1 MAMSGRSVGL
11 IGPGKCSQRIGLHV
25 VSGCDTVSYRFRK
38 GKNSALKLLEIEI
51 SRLDQVFGQ
60 PGTIGSMRRQ
70 TACYYG
76 SVPKRAEQQLMTLRA
91 RVFCGR
97 RITPPLQKL
106 PPNDGNLQLHV
117 LRSV

>member
-51 SRLDQVFGQ
+51 SRLAQVFGQ
-60 PGTIGSMRRQ
+60 PGTTHDRLNAS
-70 TACYYG
+70 TD
-76 SVPKRAEQQLMTLRA
+76 SLFLRVCA
-91 RVFCGR
+91 
-97 RITPPLQKL
+97 QK
-106 PPNDGNLQLHV
+106 
-117 LRSV
+117 S